1 MVEFDRWSSMPWRGY
16 DPSVHDRMPTFA
28 ESGEAHPSTPLPTPN
43 CPAALALLLALLGLC
58 G

>member
-1 MVEFDRWSSMPWRGY
+1 MPWRGY

-28 ESGEAHPSTPLPTPN
+28 ESGEMMPHPTPN